1 MAPVQTPKDQAD
13 AIRQLE
19 QLEGA
24 NPEVEMAYAYR
35 TVDGPPFEGPRDAY
49 VAGWVAA
56 RQQVADQ
63 GLTLVHLDEAHLL
76 AAAQVLYTQM
86 VENAKQARPALRLPA
101 WDLLPP
107 RTQAG
112 RVDNLRKAVAALLP
126 GD

>member
-1 MAPVQTPKDQAD
+1 MQTPKDQAE

-35 TVDGPPFEGPRDAY
+35 TVDGPPFEGPRGAF

-63 GLTLVHLDEAHLL
+63 GLTLVHLDEEHLV
-76 AAAQVLYTQM
+76 AAAQVVYAQ
-86 VENAKQARPALRLPA
+86 VVQQAKRARPALHMPA
-101 WDLLPP
+101 WAQLPP

-112 RVDNLRKAVAALLP
+112 RVDIVRQAVAALLP
-126 GD
+126 GS